1 MSTLRAFPYR
11 TAPEALSLQLE
22 CLSTNVSERTDGTW
36 DLYNEEPSEARFS
49 LKIFL
54 DAEALQ
60 PTLLPGESVE
70 EAARLVII
78 GRGISSRRRSL
89 LASVPVGVEEL
100 QLEFDCSEF
109 TGRFDLTAYI
119 VRDTGCPAVDG
130 YAHLAG
136 SVLAEVPLAALW
148 FDEPSAPT
156 GTGIETRWV
165 DFREDD
171 SLPDGNL
178 FALRL
183 EERPVIL
190 LNSGIPAAYAVLA
203 SKGTH
208 GAAARIR
215 DAVFAQIIHQV
226 WSSLLGHCFLDVLRV
241 GPEDPD
247 TALERLNSWEAQ
259 VVEDWALD
267 FVPAEQD
274 RDTAT
279 RILVQRILTSGSN
292 VLLELMPDVIQ
303 TRIDTLKGFQGL
315 VKESHRF
322 DGEE

>member
-1 MSTLRAFPYR
+1 MSILRAFPFR

-22 CLSTNVSERTDGTW
+22 CLSLGVSERTDGTW
-36 DLYNEEPSEARFS
+36 DLYSEEPQQARFS
-49 LKIFL
+49 LKVTL
-54 DAEALQ
+54 DSEALQ
-60 PTLLPGESVE
+60 RTLPPGELVE
-70 EAARLVII
+70 DAVRLVVV
-78 GRGISSRRRSL
+78 GRGISSRRRAV
-89 LASVPVGVEEL
+89 LASAPIGAEEL
-100 QLEFDCSEF
+100 QLEFGCSQF
-109 TGRFDLTAYI
+109 TGRFDLTGFI
-119 VRDTGCPAVDG
+119 IRDRGCRAVDG

-136 SVLAEVPLAALW
+136 SVLAEVPVAALW
-148 FDEPSAPT
+148 FDEPPTPT

-190 LNSGIPAAYAVLA
+190 LNSGIPAAYAVLS

-226 WSSLLGHCFLDVLRV
+226 WSSLIGHCFLDVLRV

-259 VVEDWALD
+259 VIEDWALD
-267 FVPAEQD
+267 FVPVEQD
-274 RDTAT
+274 RVAAT

-322 DGEE
+322 DGQE